1 MAPVSTV
8 LFRSIMLEGGPLF
21 SLTFRHLC
29 WGYPGAY
36 APPPT
41 STSKIGPPGLDC
53 AIYTPI
59 GRAPEHRDSDLGG
72 EWVSYNL
79 GLTNNPSISVANLC
93 MMNNLSPSLSNLPL
107 DKPLS
112 GQTPGRR
119 EHPPPQM
126 TVTFLKSRGQLTSPP
141 ISSYR

>member
-1 MAPVSTV
+1 
-8 LFRSIMLEGGPLF
+8 MLEGGPLF
-21 SLTFRHLC
+21 SLTFRHIC
-29 WGYPGAY
+29 WSYPGAY
-36 APPPT
+36 APPPNST
-41 STSKIGPPGLDC
+41 STIGPPGLDC

-72 EWVSYNL
+72 EWLSYNL

-112 GQTPGRR
+112 GQTPERR
-119 EHPPPQM
+119 EHPPP
-126 TVTFLKSRGQLTSPP
+126 TDDSDLLEEPWTTYIPPYFQLPLTLCLIEGNS
-141 ISSYR
+141 